1 MKTYVWILRTM
12 RNLMWQGVCD
22 LDAPMPGWKAERETF
37 QKCLGQLVWYTRWK
51 ARELVSSKA
60 KVRDTWGSPL
70 TSAYMPCALPQL
82 HKFNKKSQAWRL
94 TPVNPAFKRL
104 RQGNCQGFHT
114 MLRQNNNNKSNN
126 TFACRKL
133 FVKQGS
139 MTARYLRQV
148 VV

>member
-1 MKTYVWILRTM
+1 
-12 RNLMWQGVCD
+12 MWQGVCD

-82 HKFNKKSQAWRL
+82 HKFNKKKSGMEA
-94 TPVNPAFKRL
+94 
-104 RQGNCQGFHT
+104 HT
-114 MLRQNNNNKSNN
+114 CKPSIQETEAGELSGVPHYAEAK
-126 TFACRKL
+126 
-133 FVKQGS
+133 
-139 MTARYLRQV
+139 
-148 VV
+148 